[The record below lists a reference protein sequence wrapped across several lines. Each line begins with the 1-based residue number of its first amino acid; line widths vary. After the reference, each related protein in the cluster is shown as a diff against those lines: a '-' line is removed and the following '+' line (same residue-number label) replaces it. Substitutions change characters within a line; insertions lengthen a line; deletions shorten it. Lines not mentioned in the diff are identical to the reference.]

1 MTVEVWMV
9 FEAVGPKKEGVEN
22 SLDEHVN
29 TLKDEEEGAEVLEI
43 QRDEATE
50 MEDPHPDLDKG
61 YSQVVE
67 MDIEF
72 DDFQKAVESV
82 INYGPTYVQ
91 FKGPDDY
98 EMSLTESQNV
108 LQSVANTMH
117 QYAKMGAGGVLIG
130 RSAKEQDS

>member
-1 MTVEVWMV
+1 MGVEVWMV
-9 FEAVGPKKEGVEN
+9 FEAVGPKKKGVET

-29 TLKDEEEGAEVLEI
+29 LLKDEEEGAEVLEI

-50 MEDPHPDLDKG
+50 MEDPHPDLETG

-67 MDIEF
+67 IDVEF
-72 DDFQKAVESV
+72 DDFQKAIESV

-117 QYAKMGAGGVLIG
+117 QYAKMGTGGVLIG
-130 RSAKEQDS
+130 RSAKQDDS